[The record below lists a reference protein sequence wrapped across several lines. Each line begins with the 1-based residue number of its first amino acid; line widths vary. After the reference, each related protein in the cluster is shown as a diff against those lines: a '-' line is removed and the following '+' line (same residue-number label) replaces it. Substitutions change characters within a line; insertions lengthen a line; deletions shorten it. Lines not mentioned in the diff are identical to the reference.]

1 MMISEQ
7 NTHFPEIFHNR
18 MEQLSNEELSTLEKE
33 LDLTKD
39 DILSERVLKDNQINN
54 ISTMLN
60 VFPDYLYGLTENEE
74 LFYTDINRIFYINEE
89 ESDEN

>member
-1 MMISEQ
+1 M
-7 NTHFPEIFHNR
+7 
-18 MEQLSNEELSTLEKE
+18 SNEELSTLEKE

>member
-7 NTHFPEIFHNR
+7 NIHFPEIFHNR

>member
-1 MMISEQ
+1 MISEQ